1 MPHDNFLGEG
11 FVPSCTKQRTN
22 CRPRCYAEWP
32 TGLSSATLHWGGH
45 QQLPSFQPLYSTTPS
60 HHLLCSPLPSPLLP
74 HSPSATPPPL
84 SLSLFPPL
92 PPPPPSY
99 SPLSPVASP
108 LCSQFVLFLRP
119 VDHSLRTAPR
129 GYFGSSLPHHRWRT
143 EYHSSAPST
152 PQAWSQVWLSQ
163 TVRESREPSSGNIV
177 PYHLTVCI
185 NCPRDFIMRMT
196 SMST

>member
-1 MPHDNFLGEG
+1 MLCRVANWFIISYIALGWTSTTT
-11 FVPSCTKQRTN
+11 FFPSHYTRQLL
-22 CRPRCYAEWP
+22 P
-32 TGLSSATLHWGGH
+32 TISSAALSPPLSSLT
-45 QQLPSFQPLYSTTPS
+45 PPPLSS
-60 HHLLCSPLPSPLLP
+60 L
-74 HSPSATPPPL
+74 TPPPL

-163 TVRESREPSSGNIV
+163 TARESREPSSGNIV

-185 NCPRDFIMRMT
+185 NCPRDFTMQMT